1 MAGIPVWIS
10 GKPSRPFVT
19 IGVIV
24 DRKFTR
30 IENYEYS
37 DAMGRIARL
46 AKKKRAEGVIIISRT
61 DPPPV
66 PAEQPPEPEERS
78 CVCDDDTS
86 FFGEL
91 MASLVKGLFG
101 GFVSPGYD
109 RIPFEVTA
117 VPIKFIETNAP
128 TANYPAH

>member
-10 GKPSRPFVT
+10 GKPNRPFTT

-37 DAMGRIARL
+37 DAMERIARL

-66 PAEQPPEPEERS
+66 PPETANETEDRTDS
-78 CVCDDDTS
+78 CDEDSS
-86 FFGEL
+86 FIGEIMGEL
-91 MASLVKGLFG
+91 IIGFVKGLFAC
-101 GFVSPGYD
+101 FMSP
-109 RIPFEVTA
+109 RP
-117 VPIKFIETNAP
+117 
-128 TANYPAH
+128 